1 MGLMSNLLSL
11 YQVDAQV
18 RGLRNRLDS
27 AERYRTAQTRQVQ
40 ELSLEREELLVHKR
54 QVQANIGNLESEN
67 SGLDERLEKLRTVLN
82 GASTNKQYTA
92 VLTELNTVKVSRSEC
107 DDRILKEMEKIEAI
121 EDQAQK
127 IKGQHAERSQV
138 LELAERELK
147 QRHED
152 VGQRLAE
159 LEAERELVSST
170 VPAAE
175 LKVFNE
181 MGDTYDGEAMAPI
194 EELSRR
200 RREYACGLCNMHI
213 PFESVAALLSAN
225 DSLSLCPACGR
236 ILYLQEETRG
246 ALAKK

>member
-1 MGLMSNLLSL
+1 MRLMSNLLSL
-11 YQVDAQV
+11 FRVDAQV

-27 AERYRTAQTRQVQ
+27 AERYLAAQTRQVQ
-40 ELSLEREELLVHKR
+40 ELSLQRQELLVHKR
-54 QVQANIGNLESEN
+54 QVQAKIGNLESEN

-92 VLTELNTVKVSRSEC
+92 VLTELNTVKVSCSEC
-107 DDRILKEMEKIEAI
+107 DDRILKEMEQIEAI
-121 EDQAQK
+121 EDQEQK
-127 IKGQHAERSQV
+127 IQDQHAERSKV
-138 LELAERELK
+138 RELAERDLK
-147 QRHED
+147 QRRED

-159 LEAERELVSST
+159 LEAEREQASST
-170 VPAAE
+170 VPAAD

-181 MGDTYDGEAMAPI
+181 MADVYDGEAMAPI

-200 RREYACGLCNMHI
+200 RREYACGSCNMHV

-225 DSLSLCPACGR
+225 DSLNLCPACGR

>member
-1 MGLMSNLLSL
+1 M
-11 YQVDAQV
+11 
-18 RGLRNRLDS
+18 
-27 AERYRTAQTRQVQ
+27 
-40 ELSLEREELLVHKR
+40 
-54 QVQANIGNLESEN
+54 
-67 SGLDERLEKLRTVLN
+67 LN

-121 EDQAQK
+121 EDQTQK

-236 ILYLQEETRG
+236 ILYLLEETRG